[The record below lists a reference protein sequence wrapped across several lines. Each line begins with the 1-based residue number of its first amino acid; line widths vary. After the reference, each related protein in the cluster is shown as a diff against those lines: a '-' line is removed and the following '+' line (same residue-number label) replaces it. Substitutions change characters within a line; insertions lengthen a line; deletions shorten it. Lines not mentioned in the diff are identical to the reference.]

1 MDLGLKG
8 KVALVAGASQGMG
21 RATAFGFA
29 REGAKVS
36 ICARGETALNEAAE
50 MIRKETGGE
59 VMAMVADMSKAE
71 DIKRFVNDSAK
82 HFGRLDIIVN
92 NAGGPP
98 PGEFMKF
105 TDEDWNN
112 AYNSSFM
119 STMRMTREAVPHM
132 RKVGGGRVI
141 NITSYAVKEPIAG
154 LVLSNAV
161 RSAVIGL
168 AKTLSRELGQDNILI
183 NNVCPG
189 RIDTDRAQKLNKA
202 RADRLKRPVEEINKE
217 MAAEVPLGRY
227 GTAQETADLIVFLGS
242 DRSSYITGTT
252 IQVDGGL
259 VTGDSIMVHFVIQW
273 DLPDQKANLT
283 IYANKA
289 KNDWLP
295 TTLSHAGVIEIRNYR
310 NPLEVTPHVAIT
322 IDFETLDNWR
332 DFIDSADYIRIM
344 RELRILGCRSFTVN
358 VWAPSK
364 YFPESMTPEKK

>member
-1 MDLGLKG
+1 MDLGLKD

-21 RATAFGFA
+21 RATALGFA
-29 REGAKVS
+29 REGAKIS
-36 ICARGETALNEAAE
+36 ICARGEGPLNEAAA

-59 VMAMVADMSKAE
+59 VLSMVADMSKAE
-71 DIKRFVNDSAK
+71 DIKRFIGSSTQ
-82 HFGRLDIIVN
+82 HFGRLDIVVN

-112 AYNSSFM
+112 AYNLSFM

-141 NITSYAVKEPIAG
+141 NITSYAVKEPITG

-168 AKTLSRELGQDNILI
+168 AKTLSRELGPDNILI

-202 RADRLKRPVEEINKE
+202 RADRVKRPVEEINKE

-227 GTAQETADLIVFLGS
+227 GTAEETADLIVFLGS
-242 DRSSYITGTT
+242 DRASYITGTT
-252 IQVDGGL
+252 IQIDGGL
-259 VTGDSIMVHFVIQW
+259 VRGIQ
-273 DLPDQKANLT
+273 
-283 IYANKA
+283 
-289 KNDWLP
+289 
-295 TTLSHAGVIEIRNYR
+295 
-310 NPLEVTPHVAIT
+310 
-322 IDFETLDNWR
+322 
-332 DFIDSADYIRIM
+332 
-344 RELRILGCRSFTVN
+344 
-358 VWAPSK
+358 
-364 YFPESMTPEKK
+364 